1 MASVINTNMASLY
14 AQKNLSGAQNALS
27 TSVERLSSGL
37 RINRAKDDA
46 AGLGISEKIKSQVV
60 SLNQG
65 LRNANDAISMVQTAE
80 GSLSEVSSILQRM
93 KELSVQARNDSL
105 STTQRSFIS
114 DELVALKNEINSI
127 AERTTF
133 NDLSLLKNALRT
145 QVAVPTAGDT
155 SKLVNGTALLDGIS
169 VSNLTVANTNAGTYT
184 VTTGTQTPI
193 ANQISEAAGNFGGQS
208 LSTITISRTSGVW
221 THTTESVS
229 ATVAINGGATIT
241 ATYTVQAADVTNQDA
256 AAQANANNAIA
267 AGLAAALEIASQAA
281 TGKALGITAVDNK
294 ITIGGSDNSVSL
306 TTSVVTTS
314 AAGHNVTVGTGVLN
328 EGVRRI
334 HINSEDSVEG
344 NKFILKI
351 GSKEY
356 SVVAGYGATPDA
368 IRNSVAAKLVE
379 VLTADYAAGA
389 SGVSQVF
396 NASGATGT
404 ANQTGQL
411 TLASA
416 LGLGTADIS
425 LRVVRLADGTS
436 VTNQASTVSAPSLT
450 TAGTARVISINDFDV
465 VAGRKATVKIG
476 NPDFYTEFST
486 VIGSSD
492 TKKTVADRL
501 QALIHATHGNTTDND
516 AGVITIASGSNLGM
530 SNISLTFNEMKEGS
544 SISQS
549 SSVSAKNAAR
559 DTRTITVNQSDL
571 SPGNVVSVNI
581 GSKEYAVKVNSGD
594 LAADV
599 AYRLSALIDDDYAL
613 AAGTVDATSA
623 TFAAGGGAGTAYAN
637 NGVVAATN
645 GTAVATFGTGMA
657 AGDSMTI
664 AGLTFTARRAL
675 TAAEVA
681 GAWGGLASGAQT
693 GNGAS
698 YGDYSGTFAALTTA
712 LTTSTTVTFSNA
724 TGAAISLGLGAYH
737 SAVVRRVN
745 SGTSLVS
752 NVITLGA
759 GSNLGLENI
768 SVAVK
773 KITDPGKITITANA
787 DTGIG
792 GTKQSI
798 DVGTIAANSAKSFD
812 FDNLGVSFTLNNA
825 RASAVNAA
833 SFEALTPKANT
844 LAVAATGN
852 GEALFQVGAGTRDN
866 VVLDGFKD
874 IRITGQNKN
883 VGSEKEVF
891 DKVSETLTTISAN
904 TTESLSTANFATLE
918 NRIEDA
924 ITVVSDFRSYF
935 GGQQNRIEFA
945 IANIQ
950 AQSENLTAAN
960 SRIVDT
966 DYAAETANLTKTQ
979 IMQQAATAML
989 AQANQ
994 MPNVILAL
1002 LK

>member
-46 AGLGISEKIKSQVV
+46 AGLGISEKIKAQVV

-93 KELSVQARNDSL
+93 RELSVQARNDSL
-105 STTQRSFIS
+105 STAQRSFIS
-114 DELVALKNEINSI
+114 NELGALKNEINSI

-133 NDLSLLKNALRT
+133 NELSLLKNALRT

-155 SKLVNGTALLDGIS
+155 SKLVNGASLLDGIS
-169 VSNLTVANTNAGTYT
+169 VSNLAVTNTNAGTYT
-184 VTTGTQTPI
+184 VTTGTQSAI
-193 ANQISEAAGNFGGQS
+193 ANQISEAEGKFGGQS
-208 LSTITISRTSGVW
+208 LSTITISRSAAAW
-221 THTTESVS
+221 AEHDKVS

-241 ATYTVQAADVTNQDA
+241 ATYSVTAGDITNA
-256 AAQANANNAIA
+256 MALNSVGANNAVA
-267 AGLAAALEIASQAA
+267 AGLAAALSVASQAA
-281 TGKALGITAVDNK
+281 SGPALGFTTVDNK
-294 ITIGGSDNSVSL
+294 ILIGGATDSVSL
-306 TTSVVTTS
+306 TTTTTVTQAT
-314 AAGHNVTVGTGVLN
+314 AGGTATVGTETLN
-328 EGVRRI
+328 QAARQVY
-334 HINSEDSVEG
+334 INAEDAIEG
-344 NKFILKI
+344 NKFILSI
-351 GSKEY
+351 GSKQY
-356 SVVAGYGATPDA
+356 SVVAGYGANATTIQTA
-368 IRNSVAAKLVE
+368 VATSLVSA
-379 VLTADYAAGA
+379 LTADY
-389 SGVSQVF
+389 V
-396 NASGATGT
+396 SGANGVAQVKT
-404 ANQTGQL
+404 AVGGATNSGQIS
-411 TLASA
+411 LAAA

-425 LRVVRLADGTS
+425 LRVVRLADGTT
-436 VTNQASTVSAPSLT
+436 VTNQASTVSAASTTST
-450 TAGTARVISINDFDV
+450 TANRTISINDFDV
-465 VAGRKATVKIG
+465 VAGRKATVRIG

-492 TKKTVADRL
+492 DKSTLATRL
-501 QALIHATHGNTTDND
+501 AAQINSTHGGT
-516 AGVITIASGSNLGM
+516 AAASGVITITGSTAPLGM

-544 SISQS
+544 AVTAS
-549 SSVSAKNAAR
+549 SRASNKNASR
-559 DTRTITVNQSDL
+559 DPRTITINQSDL
-571 SPGNVVSVNI
+571 SPGNVVSINI

-599 AYRLSALIDDDYAL
+599 AYRLASLIDDDYAPVTGTVTNSTATFVSVSNFTVATGAFS
-613 AAGTVDATSA
+613 AAGSATA
-623 TFAAGGGAGTAYAN
+623 TFA
-637 NGVVAATN
+637 
-645 GTAVATFGTGMA
+645 TGMA
-657 AGDSMTI
+657 AGDSITI
-664 AGLTFTARRAL
+664 AGLTFTARRAITKEELAAAWSGL
-675 TAAEVA
+675 TAVA
-681 GAWGGLASGAQT
+681 TT

-698 YGDYSGTFAALTTA
+698 YGDYSGSLATHVTTTA
-712 LTTSTTVTFSNA
+712 ASSTTVTFSA
-724 TGAAISLGLGAYH
+724 AAAIANNALGLVNNQGQ
-737 SAVVRRVN
+737 AVTRAVS
-745 SGTSLVS
+745 SGTTRDS
-752 NVITLGA
+752 NVITIGA
-759 GSNLGLENI
+759 GSNLGLEDI
-768 SVAVK
+768 SVSVK

-812 FDNLGVSFTLNNA
+812 FDNLGVSFTLSNG
-825 RASAVNAA
+825 RATAVNAA

-844 LAVAATGN
+844 LAVAAVSG
-852 GEALFQVGAGTRDN
+852 GALFQVGAGTRDN
-866 VVLDGFKD
+866 VTLDGFKD

-883 VGSEKEVF
+883 TGSEKEVF

-924 ITVVSDFRSYF
+924 ITKVSDFRSYF

-950 AQSENLTAAN
+950 AQSENLTAAK

>member
-46 AGLGISEKIKSQVV
+46 AGLGISEKIKSQVT

-114 DELVALKNEINSI
+114 DELVALKNEINAI

-145 QVAVPTAGDT
+145 QVAVPAAADAT
-155 SKLVNGTALLDGIS
+155 KLVNGASLLDGIS
-169 VSNLTVANTNAGTYT
+169 VSNLALKNTNAGTYT

-193 ANQISEAAGNFGGQS
+193 TGQISEAAGKFGGAQVDTLT
-208 LSTITISRTSGVW
+208 LSGTFANGDVITIT
-221 THTTESVS
+221 S
-229 ATVAINGGATIT
+229 AITGGATVT
-241 ATYTVQAADVTNQDA
+241 ATYTVNSASDLTVNGVSGGEAVAGNTATAYANIAKKVA
-256 AAQANANNAIA
+256 AAFNVA
-267 AGLAAALEIASQAA
+267 AQAA
-281 TGKALGITAVDNK
+281 TGVPLAAQASGATVN
-294 ITIGGSDNSVSL
+294 IGGASDSVSI
-306 TTSVVTTS
+306 TTTRSVTSTSGLVS
-314 AAGHNVTVGTGVLN
+314 AASTGVLN
-328 EGVRRI
+328 TGARAITVR
-334 HINSEDSVEG
+334 SEDAVEG
-344 NKFILKI
+344 NKFILSI
-351 GSKEY
+351 GSKDY
-356 SVVAGYGATPDA
+356 SVVAGYGANAGTIRDA
-368 IRNSVAAKLVE
+368 VATRLAAALS
-379 VLTADYAAGA
+379 ADYA
-389 SGVSQVF
+389 GV
-396 NASGATGT
+396 AHTGG
-404 ANQTGQL
+404 TGGIID
-411 TLASA
+411 AA
-416 LGLGTADIS
+416 AAAGLGAADIS
-425 LRVVRLADGTS
+425 LRVVRLADGKA
-436 VTNQASTVSAPSLT
+436 VTNQASTVSAASTNST
-450 TAGTARVISINDFDV
+450 TANRTITVNDFDI

-492 TKKTVADRL
+492 DKSTLATRL
-501 QALIHATHGNTTDND
+501 AAQINATHGGT
-516 AGVITIASGSNLGM
+516 AAASGVITITGSTAPLGM
-530 SNISLTFNEMKEGS
+530 SNISLTFNEMTEGS
-544 SISQS
+544 KVTES
-549 SSVSAKNAAR
+549 SRVSAKYAAR
-559 DTRTITVNQSDL
+559 DPRTITINQSDL

-581 GSKEYAVKVNSGD
+581 GKKEYAVKVESGE
-594 LAADV
+594 LASNV
-599 AYRLSALIDDDYAL
+599 AYRLSSLIDDDYPPVT
-613 AAGTVDATSA
+613 GTVTNSTA
-623 TFAAGGGAGTAYAN
+623 TFAASAQFTVATGAFSGAGN
-637 NGVVAATN
+637 S
-645 GTAVATFGTGMA
+645 VATFATGMS
-657 AGDSMTI
+657 AGDSITI
-664 AGLTFTARRAL
+664 AGLTFTARRSITTEEL
-675 TAAEVA
+675 AAAWSGLVANGTTGA
-681 GAWGGLASGAQT
+681 GAT
-693 GNGAS
+693 
-698 YGDYSGTFAALTTA
+698 YGDYSGSLNAIISTTA
-712 LTTSTTVTFSNA
+712 ASSTTVTFSASGANA
-724 TGAAISLGLGAYH
+724 TNVLGLINNQGQAATR
-737 SAVVRRVN
+737 AVS
-745 SGTSLVS
+745 SGTTRSS

-759 GSNLGLENI
+759 GSNLGLEDI
-768 SVAVK
+768 SVSVK

-798 DVGTIAANSAKSFD
+798 DVGTIAAGSAKSFD
-812 FDNLGVSFTLNNA
+812 FDNLGVSFTLNNS

-844 LAVAATGN
+844 LSVQAAMDGN
-852 GEALFQVGAGTRDN
+852 ALFQVGAGTRDN

-874 IRITGQNKN
+874 IRMTGQNKN

-891 DKVSETLTTISAN
+891 DKVNETLTTISAN
-904 TTESLSTANFATLE
+904 TTESLSEANFATLE

-924 ITVVSDFRSYF
+924 ITMVSDFRSYF

-945 IANIQ
+945 ISNIQ